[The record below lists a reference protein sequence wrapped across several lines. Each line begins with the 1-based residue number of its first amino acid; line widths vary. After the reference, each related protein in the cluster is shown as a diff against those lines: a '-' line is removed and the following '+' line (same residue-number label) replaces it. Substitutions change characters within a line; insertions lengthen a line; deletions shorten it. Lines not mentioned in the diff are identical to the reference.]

1 MWNCEVPEDVKTK
14 SSVARRN
21 DSQVLIDF
29 KDHGNGIPES
39 VQGNLFQPFY
49 TTKSS
54 GRGKGLGLFISEA
67 ILREING
74 SISFVSHAHEGATF
88 IVKLNVPE

>member
-21 DSQVLIDF
+21 GSQVLIDF

-49 TTKSS
+49 TSNPF
-54 GRGKGLGLFISEA
+54 GHRKGVGLFTSET
-67 ILREING
+67 ILRKLDG
-74 SISFVSHAHEGATF
+74 SISFVSHVHEGATF